1 MGTGTSEALPLA
13 PTLKR
18 SGLSSARPDSAADR
32 TPRAARGATP
42 VTDQS
47 LPVRHPSPEMW
58 GAILAGARR
67 RRAPHLWPALQRP
80 TVKDHSV
87 IDAPVR
93 AYVLPEDER
102 TRLLTSATREA
113 R

>member
-1 MGTGTSEALPLA
+1 MRFAPRTLERARALLVW
-13 PTLKR
+13 
-18 SGLSSARPDSAADR
+18 ARPPSEPTRIPPMPASGPHPTA
-32 TPRAARGATP
+32 PC
-42 VTDQS
+42 
-47 LPVRHPSPEMW
+47 PSPEMW

-80 TVKDHSV
+80 AIKDDSA

>member
-1 MGTGTSEALPLA
+1 MRLVSGAFEWVRTVLRRPHGSRRPA
-13 PTLKR
+13 R
-18 SGLSSARPDSAADR
+18 S
-32 TPRAARGATP
+32 ATP
-42 VTDQS
+42 ETGPS

-80 TVKDHSV
+80 AIKDHPA

-93 AYVLPEDER
+93 AYVLPEER
-102 TRLLTSATREA
+102 TRPLACATREV

>member
-1 MGTGTSEALPLA
+1 MRFASRALDRVRAL
-13 PTLKR
+13 LVWVR
-18 SGLSSARPDSAADR
+18 SPGGSTRI
-32 TPRAARGATP
+32 TP
-42 VTDQS
+42 VPASGPHPTV
-47 LPVRHPSPEMW
+47 PCPSPDMW

-67 RRAPHLWPALQRP
+67 RRAPHLWPVLQRP
-80 TVKDHSV
+80 AIKDDSV

-102 TRLLTSATREA
+102 TRPLACAAREV